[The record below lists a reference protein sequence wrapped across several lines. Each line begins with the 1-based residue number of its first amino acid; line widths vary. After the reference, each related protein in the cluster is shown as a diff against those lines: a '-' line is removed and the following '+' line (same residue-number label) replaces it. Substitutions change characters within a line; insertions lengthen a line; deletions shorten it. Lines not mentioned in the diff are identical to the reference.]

1 MKKFEEFRNSIKKVS
16 EPRRHKIRN
25 SYGIYDGFK
34 FYRKNKPKGDKYIL
48 TESQYFM
55 ITRMVNNIISDELIK
70 GNDIIFPNNM
80 GRLELRKYNRKVS
93 LDKDN
98 KIKTNLPINWDKT
111 LKLWYE
117 DKESYSNKTLVRVE
131 SNEIFTVYYNKGKA
145 NYSNKSFYEFNVNR
159 NLKQRLKNR
168 IKVSKVD
175 ALQLGKNFKYD

>member
-1 MKKFEEFRNSIKKVS
+1 
-16 EPRRHKIRN
+16 
-25 SYGIYDGFK
+25 
-34 FYRKNKPKGDKYIL
+34 
-48 TESQYFM
+48 M
-55 ITRMVNNIISDELIK
+55 ITRMVNNIISEELIN
-70 GNDIIFPNNM
+70 GRDIIFPNNM